1 MNIQCFPGHMTKAV
15 RMMEENLSMCDV
27 CLYVIDSR
35 AVNSSINPVLN
46 KLVQNKRV
54 IYLFN
59 KCDLVE
65 KTELDKWVSK
75 FSREGKICSATVG
88 TGDLSKITSLIKTTY
103 KDVLDKYLEK
113 GVKKHVRAMIA
124 GIPNS
129 GKSTII
135 NSMRKKAS
143 AVTGDKAGVTR
154 GKQWLSIDSFIDLL
168 DTPGTLWGKF
178 EDETVAKHLAYIG
191 AINDDILDKSE
202 LALEFITEIVGL
214 YPSAL
219 KTRYG
224 VDETLLPLDI
234 LNGIA
239 LSRGFKMRGGE
250 VDYDR
255 CALAVID
262 DFRKGRLGKIMLE
275 KL

>member
-1 MNIQCFPGHMTKAV
+1 MNIQWFPGHMTKAV
-15 RMMEENLSMCDV
+15 RMMEENLALCDV

-46 KLVQNKRV
+46 KLVSTKRV

-65 KTELDKWVSK
+65 KSDLDKWTAK
-75 FSREGKICSATVG
+75 FAKEGKICSVTMG
-88 TGDLSKITSLIKTTY
+88 TGDLSKVTALIKSAY

-113 GVKKHVRAMIA
+113 GVKKHVRAMIV

-154 GKQWLSIDSFIDLL
+154 GKQWLSIDSMIDLL

-178 EDETVAKHLAYIG
+178 EDQTVAKHLAYIG
-191 AINDDILDKSE
+191 SINDDILDKSE
-202 LALEFITEIVGL
+202 LVFEFIKEITSICPG
-214 YPSAL
+214 AL
-219 KTRYG
+219 KNRYG
-224 VDETLLPLDI
+224 VDESAAPLEIFDS
-234 LNGIA
+234 IA
-239 LSRGFKMRGGE
+239 MSRGFKMRGGE
-250 VDYDR
+250 IDYDR
-255 CALAVID
+255 CAASVID

-275 KL
+275 KV

>member
-1 MNIQCFPGHMTKAV
+1 MNIQWFPGHMTKAV
-15 RMMEENLSMCDV
+15 RMMEENLALCDV

-46 KLVQNKRV
+46 KLVSNKRV

-65 KTELDKWVSK
+65 KSDLDKWTAK
-75 FSREGKICSATVG
+75 FAKEGKICSVTMG
-88 TGDLSKITSLIKTTY
+88 TGDLSKVTALIKSAY

-113 GVKKHVRAMIA
+113 GVKKHVRAMIV

-154 GKQWLSIDSFIDLL
+154 GKQWLSIDSMIDLL

-178 EDETVAKHLAYIG
+178 EDQTVAKHLAYIG
-191 AINDDILDKSE
+191 SINDDILDKSE
-202 LALEFITEIVGL
+202 LVFEFIKEITSICPG
-214 YPSAL
+214 AL
-219 KTRYG
+219 KNRYG
-224 VDETLLPLDI
+224 VDESAEPLEIFDS
-234 LNGIA
+234 IA
-239 LSRGFKMRGGE
+239 VSRGFKMRGGE
-250 VDYDR
+250 IDYDR
-255 CALAVID
+255 CAASVID

-275 KL
+275 KV

>member
-1 MNIQCFPGHMTKAV
+1 MNIQWFPGHMTKAV
-15 RMMEENLSMCDV
+15 RMMEENLALCDV

-46 KLVQNKRV
+46 KLVSNKWV

-65 KTELDKWVSK
+65 KSDLDKWTAK
-75 FSREGKICSATVG
+75 FSKEGKICSVTMG
-88 TGDLSKITSLIKTTY
+88 TGDLSKVTALIKSAY

-113 GVKKHVRAMIA
+113 GVKKHVRAMIV

-154 GKQWLSIDSFIDLL
+154 GKQWLSIDSMIDLL

-178 EDETVAKHLAYIG
+178 EDQTVAKHLAYIG
-191 AINDDILDKSE
+191 SINDDILDKSE
-202 LALEFITEIVGL
+202 LVFEFMKEITSICPG
-214 YPSAL
+214 AL
-219 KTRYG
+219 KNRYG
-224 VDETLLPLDI
+224 VDESAEPLEIFDS
-234 LNGIA
+234 IA
-239 LSRGFKMRGGE
+239 MSRGFKMRGGE
-250 VDYDR
+250 IDYDR
-255 CALAVID
+255 CAASVID

-275 KL
+275 KV

>member
-1 MNIQCFPGHMTKAV
+1 MTKAV
-15 RMMEENLSMCDV
+15 RMMEENLALCDV

-46 KLVQNKRV
+46 KLVSTKRV

-65 KTELDKWVSK
+65 KSDLDKWTAK
-75 FSREGKICSATVG
+75 FAKEGKICSVTMG
-88 TGDLSKITSLIKTTY
+88 TGDLSKVTALIKSAY

-113 GVKKHVRAMIA
+113 GVKKHVRAMIV

-154 GKQWLSIDSFIDLL
+154 GKQWLSIDSMIDLL

-178 EDETVAKHLAYIG
+178 EDQTVAKHLAYIG
-191 AINDDILDKSE
+191 SINDDILDKSE
-202 LALEFITEIVGL
+202 LVFEFIKEITSICPG
-214 YPSAL
+214 AL
-219 KTRYG
+219 KNRYG
-224 VDETLLPLDI
+224 VDESAEPLEIFDS
-234 LNGIA
+234 IA
-239 LSRGFKMRGGE
+239 MSRGFKMRGGE
-250 VDYDR
+250 MDYDR
-255 CALAVID
+255 CAASVID

-275 KL
+275 KV

>member
-1 MNIQCFPGHMTKAV
+1 MNIQWFPGHMTKAV

-113 GVKKHVRAMIA
+113 GVKKHVRAMIV

-154 GKQWLSIDSFIDLL
+154 GKQWLAIDSFIDLL

-191 AINDDILDKSE
+191 AINDDILDKAE
-202 LALEFITEIVGL
+202 LALEFISEIVGL